1 MELVV
6 SQKEE
11 SILITMYIS
20 VNLLRTLRNHLWMI
34 DGTADQQTAQ
44 EQFSRIYFSNPAIA
58 DQKSANWLAEPIT
71 AAQRTANLKKMLNA
85 VIDMEWEDIKRAY
98 FQTQQEKYPVGS
110 IWDNGVSVTLAGM
123 EVCYHYLSAGNAP
136 FIVNQMKP
144 FLRSISKRIDLE
156 HTESGQ
162 APLIAERTI
171 RKASCPAMDIR
182 VMAWNL
188 FATPRQLTSSNL
200 SSDVIEARLLR
211 IFLKANAKDECVA
224 AWMTCAASLIM
235 PLSIHGDE

>member
-1 MELVV
+1 MNIAE
-6 SQKEE
+6 
-11 SILITMYIS
+11 
-20 VNLLRTLRNHLWMI
+20 
-34 DGTADQQTAQ
+34 QTASQLEEVAENSKVITKEVTNIADTLETQTSEIKQINEGIEQINDVVQTNSATSQ
-44 EQFSRIYFSNPAIA
+44 ECAAASQ

-144 FLRSISKRIDLE
+144 FFEKHFKKNRFRT
-156 HTESGQ
+156 HG
-162 APLIAERTI
+162 ERAGAI
-171 RKASCPAMDIR
+171 GCR
-182 VMAWNL
+182 
-188 FATPRQLTSSNL
+188 
-200 SSDVIEARLLR
+200 
-211 IFLKANAKDECVA
+211 
-224 AWMTCAASLIM
+224 
-235 PLSIHGDE
+235 G